1 VSIQTVS
8 LELKSLRARLDAQR
22 SNTHTWPTKE
32 EEHAADLDR
41 YDRRL
46 LKAAAML
53 GVEAP
58 VARRHDGFLLSDDD
72 RRVIE
77 VRLADAGID
86 VRAPTPAAAE
96 DGG

>member
-1 VSIQTVS
+1 

-58 VARRHDGFLLSDDD
+58 PARRHDGFLLSDDD
-72 RRVIE
+72 RRVVE
-77 VRLADAGID
+77 GRLADAGID
-86 VRAPTPAAAE
+86 VRASASVTADE
-96 DGG
+96 NTG